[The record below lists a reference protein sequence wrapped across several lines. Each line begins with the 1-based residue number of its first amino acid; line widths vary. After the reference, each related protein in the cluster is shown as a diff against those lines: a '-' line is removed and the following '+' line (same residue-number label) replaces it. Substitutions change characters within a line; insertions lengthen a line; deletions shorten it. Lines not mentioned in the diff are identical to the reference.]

1 MIKEL
6 VKDQE
11 LLSKPAQ
18 PATID
23 DLQVAEDLRDTMASL
38 DNCACLAANQI
49 GSDKAVIAYGED
61 DGDVRVM
68 FNPKIKAAMRP
79 YRTAESCLSLDEPHE
94 VTRYFMIKV
103 AYEAP
108 LDGKLVERSRKL
120 VDWEAQVVQHA
131 IDHCT
136 GKLV

>member
-49 GSDKAVIAYGED
+49 GSDKAVIAYG
-61 DGDVRVM
+61 
-68 FNPKIKAAMRP
+68 
-79 YRTAESCLSLDEPHE
+79 
-94 VTRYFMIKV
+94 
-103 AYEAP
+103 
-108 LDGKLVERSRKL
+108 
-120 VDWEAQVVQHA
+120 
-131 IDHCT
+131 
-136 GKLV
+136 